1 MMDFENWIK
10 TLPEELDGPSIGFAR
25 MVWQAAQQ
33 AEMERERGK
42 VLAEGWDDRYAKA
55 ITALV
60 EERERARALVD
71 ALKEAID
78 SGMVP
83 ISSASEG
90 GANKYSRQVFAADR
104 IRAAIAKYEGE
115 K

>member
-1 MMDFENWIK
+1 MIDIDKLARESGASLDDNEWTGEVDWWRFS
-10 TLPEELDGPSIGFAR
+10 PDELQLFA
-25 MVWQAAQQ
+25 
-33 AEMERERGK
+33 EK
-42 VLAEGWDDRYAKA
+42 VMLASQE
-55 ITALV
+55 T
-60 EERERARALVD
+60 ERERAKALVE

-78 SGMVP
+78 SGIVP

-90 GANKYSRQVFAADR
+90 GANKYSRQVLAADR